1 MSGER
6 YDQKRRVQFNTD
18 SVCNTEV
25 IEQQGLQSQ
34 ATTVLTFME
43 SKVAFWEHLMKAL

>member
-1 MSGER
+1 MTKNGE
-6 YDQKRRVQFNTD
+6 YSLTLIV
-18 SVCNTEV
+18 SVNTEV